1 LGKHIYIREKYKRK
15 LLGKKARGKA
25 KMAEEKLVRGIGR
38 WDLTA
43 IVINTVI
50 GAGIFGLPSKVAAL
64 VGSYSLIAF
73 VVCAIIIVFVV
84 LCFAEVS
91 SRFRATGGAYI
102 YTKEAYGSLVGFQV
116 GWLFWITRFTAFA
129 ANCNLLINYLGYF
142 YEPLAVGYLRIFL
155 IALVVF
161 GLTFINIVGVKE
173 SVTTT
178 NVLTIGKLTPLFLFV
193 VVGIFFIEPANFNFA
208 VAPELD
214 VFANAIL
221 VLIYAFLGFESA
233 VIPAGEMED
242 PKKNA
247 PFALMTAI
255 GIIVAF
261 YILIQ
266 IVSIGTLPELASSDR
281 PLADAAQSF
290 VGTFGATVIVIG
302 ALVSILGNLNVGLL
316 ATTRLLFAMAEQKD
330 IPQFLAKLHEKFK
343 TPYIAI
349 ILTSVGIFFFTVYS
363 TFLAALT
370 ISTITRIIV
379 YGMTCVSL
387 PIFRYRKDAPEAGFI
402 APLGIVASIL
412 SLLLL
417 GWLLYFV
424 NFYDIIQIL
433 IAIGIGLIIYF
444 AYRMFGKSE
453 KNKYL

>member
-1 LGKHIYIREKYKRK
+1 
-15 LLGKKARGKA
+15 
-25 KMAEEKLVRGIGR
+25 MANENLVRGIGR

-64 VGSYSLIAF
+64 VGTYSLVAF
-73 VVCAIIIVFVV
+73 IVCAVIIAFVV

-91 SRFRATGGAYI
+91 SRFRTTGGAYI
-102 YTKEAYGSLVGFQV
+102 YTKEAYGSFVGFEV

-129 ANCNLLINYLGYF
+129 ANCNLLISYLGYF
-142 YEPLAVGYLRIFL
+142 YEPLATGYMRIFL

-178 NVLTIGKLTPLFLFV
+178 NILTIGKLTPLFLFV
-193 VVGIFFIEPANFNFA
+193 VVGIFFIEPANFDFA
-208 VAPELD
+208 VAPEID

-221 VLIYAFLGFESA
+221 VLIYAFVGFESA
-233 VIPAGEMED
+233 VIPAGEMKD

-266 IVSIGTLPELASSDR
+266 LVSIGTLPELANSER
-281 PLADAAQSF
+281 PLADAAQNF
-290 VGTFGATVIVIG
+290 VGTVGATVIVVG
-302 ALVSILGNLNVGLL
+302 ALISILGNLNVGLL

-330 IPQFLAKLHEKFK
+330 IPQVLARLHERFK
-343 TPYIAI
+343 TPYISI

-379 YGMTCVSL
+379 YAMTCIAL
-387 PIFRYRKDAPEAGFI
+387 PVFRRRENAPEAGYI
-402 APLGIVASIL
+402 APFGIAASVL
-412 SLLLL
+412 SLALL

-424 NFYDIIQIL
+424 EVKDLLQIL
-433 IAIGIGLIIYF
+433 VALFIGLIIYF
-444 AYRMFGKSE
+444 AYRQFGKSE
-453 KNKYL
+453 RNEAS